1 MIEVEILPTVRVVQ
15 ESDLSG
21 KIAIVIDV
29 LRATSVLCT
38 AMHNG
43 AKGFEAVRTP
53 EEAFAL
59 RDRLGAD
66 NVILGGEREADKIDG
81 FDVGN
86 SPSEYTP
93 EVVGGKTVVLTTTN
107 GTEALVACCGA
118 SRVMIASLLNYAA
131 AARAAVDTALA
142 EGLCV
147 AIVCS
152 GTLGKF
158 SIEDAVCAGLI
169 AKEIEG
175 RVGVSYS
182 NDGAVGIRMIVESG
196 QQKALEMIA
205 HGSHYQ
211 KLMSKGYGADIIAC
225 LECNVFDEVFWV
237 GSGQG

>member
-1 MIEVEILPTVRVVQ
+1 MIEVEILPTVRAAR

-43 AKGFEAVRTP
+43 AKGFAAVSTP

-59 RDRLGAD
+59 RESLGAD
-66 NVILGGEREADKIDG
+66 NAVLGGEREADKIEG

-93 EVVGGKTVVLTTTN
+93 DVVGGRTIVLTTTN
-107 GTEALVACCGA
+107 GTEAIRACGGA
-118 SRVMIASLLNYAA
+118 RRVMIASLLNCTAA
-131 AARAAVDTALA
+131 AGAAVTEAQSTGA
-142 EGLCV
+142 GI
-147 AIVCS
+147 AIVCA
-152 GTLGKF
+152 GTEGQF

-175 RVGVSYS
+175 RAGVSYL
-182 NDGAVGIRMIVESG
+182 NDDAIGIRMVVEAG
-196 QQKALEMIA
+196 LQKALEMIA
-205 HGSHYQ
+205 HGKHYR
-211 KLMSKGYGADIIAC
+211 KLMTKGYGADVIAC
-225 LECNVFDEVFWV
+225 MECNVIDSAYWV
-237 GSGQG
+237 GGE